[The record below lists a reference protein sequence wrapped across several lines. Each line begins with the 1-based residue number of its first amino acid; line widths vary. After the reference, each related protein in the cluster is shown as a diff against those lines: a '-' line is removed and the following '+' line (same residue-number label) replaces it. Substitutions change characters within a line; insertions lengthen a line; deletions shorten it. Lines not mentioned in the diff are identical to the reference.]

1 MNLSGWSILVIRS
14 QPSRPTSL
22 FFGLFTAF
30 VENTTSSPSN
40 GAPSDHFT
48 PLRRCQVIV
57 RPSLL
62 IPPLASVGT
71 SVASS
76 GVGSLCAS

>member
-1 MNLSGWSILVIRS
+1 LSGSSIFVIRS

-22 FFGLFTAF
+22 FAGLFTAL
-30 VENTTSSPSN
+30 VENTTSSASK

-57 RPSLL
+57 SPSLL
-62 IPPLASVGT
+62 IPPFSSVGT